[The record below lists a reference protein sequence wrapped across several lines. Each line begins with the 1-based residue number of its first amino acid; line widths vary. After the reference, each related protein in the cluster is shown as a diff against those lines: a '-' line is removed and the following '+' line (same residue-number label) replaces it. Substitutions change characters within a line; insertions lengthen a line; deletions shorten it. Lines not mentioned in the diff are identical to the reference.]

1 MIVNRKVRPHCNVC
15 NVLRRSYGAADSI
28 GVYET
33 RNTGQNLRM
42 FTFTGSKYLV
52 AYLEHFSH

>member
-33 RNTGQNLRM
+33 RNTGAE
-42 FTFTGSKYLV
+42 SKDVYI
-52 AYLEHFSH
+52 YWQ